1 MPSSGLS
8 GLLRPKLFPFGKLS
22 KAKPAAHQCCIE
34 FETEY
39 KEGFCAS
46 HAVIR
51 GSGGVSDTAVRG
63 REEFFDAAGS
73 LRLQGDRVEG
83 FSH

>member
-1 MPSSGLS
+1 MLQVRGRR
-8 GLLRPKLFPFGKLS
+8 GGGGF
-22 KAKPAAHQCCIE
+22 QCCIE

-39 KEGFCAS
+39 MEGFCAS

-73 LRLQGDRVEG
+73 LRLQKDGVEG
-83 FSH
+83 FFNSKMNKVVLN